1 MGKGGYTRCDFFYR
15 HNPDEICNIKRR
27 KIKSTRPSRKKIPS
41 EITSSTAPTK
51 LTIESINCINLK
63 QTKASSTISV
73 VSHSCSDVSS
83 ISSDSDCDQSAS
95 LGSVIDDFSPMPISE
110 ITKENDCPQTGDC
123 LDFEGRSYFFVD
135 EEEVEATRR
144 NATSNTLKHQIPEP
158 TPITL
163 CPSSIAGIELYRQF
177 FSNDIVMLQR
187 FGGLQ
192 AS

>member
-1 MGKGGYTRCDFFYR
+1 MRCDFFYR
-15 HNPDEICNIKRR
+15 DNPDDISNIVRR
-27 KIKSTRPSRKKIPS
+27 KIKSTRPSRKKNPS

-51 LTIESINCINLK
+51 LTIDSINCMNLK
-63 QTKASSTISV
+63 QTKTSSTASV
-73 VSHSCSDVSS
+73 VSQSCSDVSS

-95 LGSVIDDFSPMPISE
+95 LGSVIDDFSPMSISE

-123 LDFEGRSYFFVD
+123 LDFEGRSYFFVN

-144 NATSNTLKHQIPEP
+144 NATSNILKPQIPEP

-163 CPSSIAGIELYRQF
+163 CSSSIAGIELYRQF
-177 FSNDIVMLQR
+177 FSRDIMMQR

-192 AS
+192 TS

>member
-1 MGKGGYTRCDFFYR
+1 MRCDFFYR
-15 HNPDEICNIKRR
+15 HNPNEICNIKRR
-27 KIKSTRPSRKKIPS
+27 KIKSARPSRKKIPS

-51 LTIESINCINLK
+51 LIIESINCMNVK
-63 QTKASSTISV
+63 QTKASSTVSV

-123 LDFEGRSYFFVD
+123 LDFEGRSYFFVN

-144 NATSNTLKHQIPEP
+144 NATSNIQIPEP

-163 CPSSIAGIELYRQF
+163 CPSSIAGIELYRKF
-177 FSNDIVMLQR
+177 FSRDFMVQR

-192 AS
+192 TS